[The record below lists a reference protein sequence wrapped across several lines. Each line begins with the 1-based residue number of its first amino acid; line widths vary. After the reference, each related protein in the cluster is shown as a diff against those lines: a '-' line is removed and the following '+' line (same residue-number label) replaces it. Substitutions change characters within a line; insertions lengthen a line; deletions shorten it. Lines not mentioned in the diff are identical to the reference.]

1 MIIATVIRNCNRRLI
16 NNRNRSQ
23 LSFDVFQSHSS
34 TSVEN
39 KRWFMTGGSK
49 LKENTDE
56 NTKTDNET
64 AQAQFKEYLKK
75 NSESFDELYAK
86 AKPRADAIYEDH
98 IRLPTL
104 DRIPNTSLPPGMTIS
119 SDDSTKG
126 EEFNLNIRRK
136 RLVYRA
142 KQRGWLEVDLLLG
155 TWASKNVGSLS
166 SKELDEF
173 ERFINLETVDIY
185 NIITLKVDIPEEL
198 KMSKNGEAGVGVV
211 ERIADWAAKSPLGKA
226 CAETYKDVKKEHN
239 LI

>member
-1 MIIATVIRNCNRRLI
+1 MIITTVIRNCNRRLL

-23 LSFDVFQSHSS
+23 SSFNVFGSHSS
-34 TSVEN
+34 TSIEK

-49 LKENTDE
+49 LKENTDGKSKIDKE
-56 NTKTDNET
+56 K
-64 AQAQFKEYLKK
+64 AQALFEAYIKK
-75 NSESFDELYAK
+75 NNEAFEELYAK

-126 EEFNLNIRRK
+126 EEFNLNIRKK

-198 KMSKNGEAGVGVV
+198 KTLENGEVSAGVV

-226 CAETYKDVKKEHN
+226 CAETYKDVKREHN